1 MSLTA
6 FVLVLLAAAFHAAW
20 NLVATRVPGG
30 ARFVFCYYTVSAA
43 VLLPF
48 GIAHV
53 LVSGEQ
59 PRWTWLLAAAVTAVA
74 HVAYGVVLQRG
85 YAVGDLSVVYPLAR
99 GCGPLLAVVVAVL
112 VLHERPGWPGLV
124 GAVLVVGG
132 VLVISAPSTT
142 PTRGR
147 GRAGAGYGVLTGVT
161 IAAYTLW
168 DAYSVDEL
176 GVPPVVYLAA
186 GTALQSL
193 LLAPHA
199 LSGTRM
205 RVLVP
210 GDDRTDGVRRSET
223 PRSEAVHGEAPHG
236 GATPRGAA
244 GAGADGSGPDGS
256 GPDDARFDD
265 ARFDDARFD
274 GSGLDGAAPRGAE
287 DRDAED
293 RDAGVAFEGPTGR
306 LWREH
311 RRSVVLVGLLSP
323 VAYLLVLFAMRLAP
337 VSLVAPLREVS
348 IVLAGLAGWLILG
361 EPHGRRRVAGSLV
374 VLAGIA
380 AIALA

>member
-6 FVLVLLAAAFHAAW
+6 LVLVLLAAAVHAAW

-30 ARFVFCYYTVSAA
+30 ARFVFCYYTVSAV

-48 GIAHV
+48 GVAHLV
-53 LVSGEQ
+53 VSGDQ
-59 PRWTWLLAAAVTAVA
+59 PRWTWLLAAVVTAVA

-85 YAVGDLSVVYPLAR
+85 YTVGDLSVVYPLAR
-99 GCGPLLAVVVAVL
+99 GCGPLLSVLVAVAL
-112 VLHERPGWPGLV
+112 LRERPGWPGLV
-124 GAVLVVGG
+124 GAGLVVVG
-132 VLVISAPSTT
+132 VLVISAPRAVRT
-142 PTRGR
+142 PGR
-147 GRAGAGYGVLTGVT
+147 RRAGAGYGMLTGVT

-186 GTALQSL
+186 GTVLQSL
-193 LLAPHA
+193 LLAPYA
-199 LSGTRM
+199 LRRSRSEGNGFEGTGFDGR
-205 RVLVP
+205 
-210 GDDRTDGVRRSET
+210 GSGVR
-223 PRSEAVHGEAPHG
+223 A
-236 GATPRGAA
+236 
-244 GAGADGSGPDGS
+244 
-256 GPDDARFDD
+256 
-265 ARFDDARFD
+265 
-274 GSGLDGAAPRGAE
+274 
-287 DRDAED
+287 
-293 RDAGVAFEGPTGR
+293 EGPTHE

-361 EPHGRRRVAGSLV
+361 EPHGRRRLAGSLV
-374 VLAGIA
+374 VLAGIT